1 MLFIGAY
8 LLFFICVDNCN
19 NQLFVSERD
28 KNYGKKKKKTDK
40 SAAVSALLLPCI
52 HICKK
57 TICLEW
63 DTLPVQKRG
72 RVWLLLLPGSSVIE
86 IGKRY
91 WVVGFF
97 GFFPDLR

>member
-28 KNYGKKKKKTDK
+28 KNYGEKKKKTDK
-40 SAAVSALLLPCI
+40 SAAVSAFCFPAYI
-52 HICKK
+52 SVKK

>member
-28 KNYGKKKKKTDK
+28 KNYGEKKKKTDK

-57 TICLEW
+57 NNLFGVGHTACSETRQGL
-63 DTLPVQKRG
+63 VAA
-72 RVWLLLLPGSSVIE
+72 SSR
-86 IGKRY
+86 K
-91 WVVGFF
+91 FSN
-97 GFFPDLR
+97 